1 MNLFEER
8 KEKSIKDLSV
18 TELRKRREA
27 AKRKEER
34 EKKKEKQK
42 EESQSYRK
50 YQERVQAH
58 KEKRLAWQQERS
70 KLKDVLRQ
78 KREKEIQSREKGQKI
93 QSALNIKPEAHS
105 SKDTD
110 PTAARKSF
118 SNLGRLLGGVAKIG
132 AMSLADRIQAK
143 REKKQENPEK
153 KQQDKKPFKAP
164 SPPPIRFKGKRTTPN
179 KHFYTPNPWK
189 TSAIKPQDSSKS
201 QSPIKPV
208 KVSVIPQTKLPPA
221 KKPRIAGL
229 LPPVKEEFIY
239 SCWREEFLNELGDL
253 RRKSKDKKN
262 DSTEEPIGP
271 MTGENKI
278 ILNPTTSEAFRTYS
292 KLLEDSNGAS
302 IFAKATPPLKKR
314 TTPMSDIYLSKQP
327 GKQTAEQVRDKISK
341 MFMGSRCF
349 DFNFDLS
356 RNTSK
361 KSIANEAYDEGHL
374 ETFRQHSQERF
385 TSDENNSKDAE
396 RKKRVRAALA
406 NLNPNPP
413 KKKKKK
419 KNKESVG

>member
-1 MNLFEER
+1 MNLSEG
-8 KEKSIKDLSV
+8 KNKKNKKNKGGVDLSPSV
-18 TELRKRREA
+18 LLANLEA
-27 AKRKEER
+27 SKRKDER
-34 EKKKEKQK
+34 EISKEEKKKNSKK
-42 EESQSYRK
+42 YRK
-50 YQERVQAH
+50 HQEKWLKYKQARF
-58 KEKRLAWQQERS
+58 KWQQNQAAANAASNTPVIKHTDNPLTSTKKTLQNIGTVLSPAVRS
-70 KLKDVLRQ
+70 GTEHLTNMIKN
-78 KREKEIQSREKGQKI
+78 KRK
-93 QSALNIKPEAHS
+93 A
-105 SKDTD
+105 
-110 PTAARKSF
+110 
-118 SNLGRLLGGVAKIG
+118 
-132 AMSLADRIQAK
+132 
-143 REKKQENPEK
+143 
-153 KQQDKKPFKAP
+153 DKKRMKKEAKAKLAQAASQHFSGVLNTPRLPP
-164 SPPPIRFKGKRTTPN
+164 SP
-179 KHFYTPNPWK
+179 
-189 TSAIKPQDSSKS
+189 KP
-201 QSPIKPV
+201 
-208 KVSVIPQTKLPPA
+208 
-221 KKPRIAGL
+221 AGL
-229 LPPVKEEFIY
+229 LPASSTVTLGQRARTDPALRRKMTSERGGSSTYTEEFIY

-262 DSTEEPIGP
+262 DFIEEPIGP

-327 GKQTAEQVRDKISK
+327 GRQSAEQVRDKISK
-341 MFMGSRCF
+341 MFMGSRCS

-385 TSDENNSKDAE
+385 TSDKNNSKDSE